1 MKYYHDFTVRRR
13 QIGGAVIKNIASLE
27 LINKPKCFPIRAK
40 HLAQGMSGNE
50 HHALDADR
58 GEH

>member
-1 MKYYHDFTVRRR
+1 M
-13 QIGGAVIKNIASLE
+13 GAVIKNIASLE
-27 LINKPKCFPIRAK
+27 CFPIRAK